1 MADNVYAYNSSLL
14 MVHHPY
20 TLCIGNVDEL
30 QKQIDLLNK
39 IENSV
44 MMPLYLNKAKEG
56 ITKDEIKD
64 LVDKETWLN
73 AKEMSEIF
81 NIEILEDDKDLV
93 ACVKDKSIL
102 NKYTNVPKQLKNK
115 LLEDKKTIVKTEN
128 VKDKEEL
135 ELAKARL
142 RLLYL

>member
-1 MADNVYAYNSSLL
+1 
-14 MVHHPY
+14 
-20 TLCIGNVDEL
+20 
-30 QKQIDLLNK
+30 
-39 IENSV
+39 
-44 MMPLYLNKAKEG
+44 
-56 ITKDEIKD
+56 
-64 LVDKETWLN
+64 
-73 AKEMSEIF
+73 MSEIF